1 MALTNESLE
10 LLKTDTGGR
19 VRATPERR
27 EALLDEFERGGLSGM
42 RFAARYGL
50 KYPTF
55 ANWVARR
62 RRERMEAA
70 REPERK
76 RQSDSARAV
85 RERASAP
92 VPAKPQRWLEAVA
105 DNTGAEA
112 GPAPAQGVMLHLPGG
127 VRMEVAHADQAALAA
142 ALMRAFSA
150 GILPAG
156 GGGGHGG
163 ASSLRVPTSSFTP
176 SC

>member
-1 MALTNESLE
+1 MTLTNESLE

-19 VRATPERR
+19 VRTTPERR

-55 ANWVARR
+55 ASWVARR
-62 RRERMEAA
+62 RRERMEVGPV
-70 REPERK
+70 PECGP
-76 RQSDSARAV
+76 QPDSARSV
-85 RERASAP
+85 HERAS
-92 VPAKPQRWLEAVA
+92 VPARAKPLRWLEAVA

-112 GPAPAQGVMLHLPGG
+112 APARSVMLHLPGG
-127 VRMEVAHADQAALAA
+127 VRMEVEHADQAALAA
-142 ALMRAFSA
+142 ALMRAFSST
-150 GILPAG
+150 GIPPAG

-163 ASSLRVPTSSFTP
+163 ASSLRVPASSFTP